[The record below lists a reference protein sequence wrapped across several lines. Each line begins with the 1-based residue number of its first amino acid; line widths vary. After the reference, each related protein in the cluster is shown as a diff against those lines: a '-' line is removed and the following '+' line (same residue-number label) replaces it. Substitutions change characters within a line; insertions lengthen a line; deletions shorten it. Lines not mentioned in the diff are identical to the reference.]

1 MTKDGKLGRGP
12 LHVFM
17 SVSRLDLVEYFLKRG
32 VSPDARDG
40 NGSTPLHIVFD
51 ANTTSSSPIYD
62 KIASVRMMLDA
73 GADPN
78 ARDAWGETPLMRA
91 ARVGAAHHPA
101 VIVNMLVAKGADVN
115 AVATL
120 SDGKQK
126 HVLDYY
132 SENQNIEGFTALAKA
147 GAKKP
152 K

>member
-1 MTKDGKLGRGP
+1 
-12 LHVFM
+12 
-17 SVSRLDLVEYFLKRG
+17 
-32 VSPDARDG
+32 
-40 NGSTPLHIVFD
+40 
-51 ANTTSSSPIYD
+51 
-62 KIASVRMMLDA
+62 MLLNA

-91 ARVGAAHHPA
+91 ARVGASHHPA

-132 SENQNIEGFTALAKA
+132 SENHNIEGFTALVKA

-152 K
+152 Q